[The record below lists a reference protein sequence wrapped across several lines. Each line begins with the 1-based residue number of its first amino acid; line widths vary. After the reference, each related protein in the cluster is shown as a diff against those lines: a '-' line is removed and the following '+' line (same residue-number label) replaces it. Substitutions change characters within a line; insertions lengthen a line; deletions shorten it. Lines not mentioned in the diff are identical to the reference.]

1 MMEQNEQIKEE
12 RKVQCENMRLKKQI
26 KEFRDRIEYL
36 EKFIGG
42 QI

>member
-1 MMEQNEQIKEE
+1 MEQSEQVKED
-12 RKVQCENMRLKKQI
+12 RKVQCENMRLKKQV
-26 KEFRDRIEYL
+26 KALQERVAQL